1 MSNVKIYHN
10 PRCSKSREA
19 LKLIRDKGINPE
31 IIDYLKLIPSED
43 DIREILN
50 KLDIDPIALVRKGEQ
65 AYKDQT
71 KSRNQ
76 LTDQEII
83 RMLHEFPKTIERPII
98 IKNNKAIIGRPP
110 EKVLEFI

>member
-1 MSNVKIYHN
+1 MSDIKIYHN

-19 LKLIRDKGINPE
+19 LKLIKDKGIEPE

-50 KLDIDPIALVRKGEQ
+50 KLNINPIELVRKGEQ

-71 KSRNQ
+71 KSNKK
-76 LTDQEII
+76 LNDQEII
-83 RMLHEFPKTIERPII
+83 RMLHDFPKTIERPII
-98 IKNNKAIIGRPP
+98 IKNKKAIIGRPP
-110 EKVLEFI
+110 EKILDFI